1 MAAAQPLYEL
11 RELQGLN
18 GSVGNFVEGNFLS
31 VEQIHGCLKREED
44 HLNEERKKMIGYIE
58 RTIPDQF
65 LQLGITF
72 PVTRLQHVT
81 TETPT
86 RQIVQ
91 SGYFRAG
98 DQSRL
103 PWSHPNAKLLYWSVE
118 ILKEQI
124 EELRQEAFQALQAMV
139 PPHNAKVYEEDFN
152 CQFADSPAFKS
163 ASRYGNFKFSLPLSD
178 LLFEYKEQHCRD
190 AELEF
195 RVLGTA
201 MYSKEIAHIVLVHS
215 SRATEFRDLP
225 PVPIVGRNANSLP
238 FVFQSQED
246 GKLYWRPESTADV
259 LKMRI
264 SENQCRMRECPL
276 SCFKYAA
283 YGVCDHYR
291 DTYCVW
297 NHLILAFHLPG
308 NEPLRIPREKLLESL
323 SACDI
328 LEPYLREEETRLR
341 QQEGAQDIIRSL
353 KAEPVE
359 RKKLNPGNGSEPPC

>member
-11 RELQGLN
+11 RELQGFN
-18 GSVGNFVEGNFLS
+18 ESVGNFVEGNFLS
-31 VEQIHGCLKREED
+31 VEQIHGCLK
-44 HLNEERKKMIGYIE
+44 HKVARKKIITYIE

-91 SGYFRAG
+91 SGYFHAG

-178 LLFEYKEQHCRD
+178 LLFEYKKRQCRG

-215 SRATEFRDLP
+215 PMATEFSDLP
-225 PVPIVGRNANSLP
+225 PVPIVGGNANPLP
-238 FVFQSQED
+238 FVFRSQED
-246 GKLYWRPESTADV
+246 GKLYWSPESTADV

-276 SCFKYAA
+276 SCTKYAA
-283 YGVCDHYR
+283 YR
-291 DTYCVW
+291 D
-297 NHLILAFHLPG
+297 
-308 NEPLRIPREKLLESL
+308 
-323 SACDI
+323 
-328 LEPYLREEETRLR
+328 
-341 QQEGAQDIIRSL
+341 
-353 KAEPVE
+353 
-359 RKKLNPGNGSEPPC
+359 